1 MCIQSLFFR
10 ENQQAAGSSLCFG
23 NSEKTS
29 VFQNTTRKEILPSHL
44 VGYFP
49 FQHLP
54 HVHSPLQC
62 SHRRCQD
69 PCGERGLSQLVRK
82 HLLGWARKRYCLL
95 CTQPS
100 APAPGLDNR
109 PLPLPSSTA
118 PSSLGSYRGCF
129 TSIFIFC
136 FGVRSP

>member
-1 MCIQSLFFR
+1 MNIQSLFFR
-10 ENQQAAGSSLCFG
+10 ENQQAAGSSLCFRD
-23 NSEKTS
+23 SEKTS
-29 VFQNTTRKEILPSHL
+29 VFLYTTRKQILASHL
-44 VGYFP
+44 VRHFP
-49 FQHLP
+49 FQHLA
-54 HVHSPLQC
+54 HLHSPFSSL
-62 SHRRCQD
+62 HRRCQD

-82 HLLGWARKRYCLL
+82 HLLGWARKKYCLR

-100 APAPGLDNR
+100 APALGLEKR
-109 PLPLPSSTA
+109 PSSLPSSTA